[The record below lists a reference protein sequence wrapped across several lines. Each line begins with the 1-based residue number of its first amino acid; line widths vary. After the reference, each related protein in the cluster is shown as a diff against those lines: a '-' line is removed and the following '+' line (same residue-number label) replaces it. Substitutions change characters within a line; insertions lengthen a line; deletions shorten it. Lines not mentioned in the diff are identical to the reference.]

1 MINWIE
7 REERSRLNRVMGV
20 GGSGHFYFDSG
31 DAPQLSMVDLEEL
44 KLPDILAS
52 LEKFLGQK
60 DFLPKFQDMLSS
72 SASLRKDALNELQ
85 PGYKESM
92 DKSMQI
98 ANERMGGLMPADIAK
113 KVSEIAGYN
122 ALSGGYSGGS
132 QAGRFLE
139 AKNYGLTSLD
149 LQNSGVAMSQGLRSE
164 TQALMPL
171 QAINM
176 AFTPQQLRADEVNIG
191 MYNTNVRNQEAMYN
205 TGVKNQQAQ
214 LDAQNSGS
222 PWAGIAGTVVG
233 GALGAIAAPVTG
245 GLSIPLGMSLGGM
258 IGGQFGGAKGMQ
270 AGMAGAQ
277 VGQMGMTGMSMMN
290 GGMNFGGN
298 SVYGGGGGR
307 GMFSDWSGPFIWDY
321 NSSPKSSGYFQG
333 GMTRPG
339 DYNTRGL
346 GIYQGTAVA

>member
-7 REERSRLNRVMGV
+7 REERARLNRVMGV

-31 DAPQLSMVDLEEL
+31 DAPQLSQVKLEEL
-44 KLPDILAS
+44 NLPDILNS

-60 DFLPKFQDMLSS
+60 DFLPRFQDMLTT
-72 SASLRKDALNELQ
+72 SAKGRQSALDELQ
-85 PGYKESM
+85 PGYKDSM

-98 ANERMGGLMPADIAK
+98 ANERMGGLMNADIAK
-113 KVSEIAGYN
+113 KVSEISAYN
-122 ALSGGYSGGS
+122 AIAGGYGGGS
-132 QAGRFLE
+132 QMGRFLE

-149 LQNSGVAMSQGLRSE
+149 MQNSGLALAQGLRSE

-171 QAINM
+171 QGINL

-214 LDAQNSGS
+214 LDAQYSGS

-233 GALGAIAAPVTG
+233 GALGAIAAPATG
-245 GLSIPLGMSLGGM
+245 GMSIPLGMSLGGA

-270 AGMAGAQ
+270 AGAAGMQVGNMGMAGL
-277 VGQMGMTGMSMMN
+277 SYMN
-290 GGMNFGGN
+290 GGANFGGN
-298 SVYGGGGGR
+298 NVYGGGQ
-307 GMFSDWSGPFIWDY
+307 GMFSGWGGPFIWDMA
-321 NSSPKSSGYFQG
+321 SPTPTMPAMRASSSGVYLRSG
-333 GMTRPG
+333 AP
-339 DYNTRGL
+339 
-346 GIYQGTAVA
+346 

>member
-1 MINWIE
+1 
-7 REERSRLNRVMGV
+7 MGV

-31 DAPQLSMVDLEEL
+31 GSPQLSYVNLEEL
-44 KLPDILAS
+44 NLPDILKS
-52 LEKFLGQK
+52 LDKFLEQK
-60 DFLPKFQDMLSS
+60 DFLPRFQDMLSD
-72 SASLRKDALNELQ
+72 SAKLRQGALNELQ

-98 ANERMGGLMPADIAK
+98 ANERMGGLMPADIAQ
-113 KVSEIAGYN
+113 KVSQIAAYN
-122 ALSGGYSGGS
+122 SLNGGYGGGS

-139 AKNYGLTSLD
+139 ARNYGLSSLD
-149 LQNSGVAMSQGLRSE
+149 LQNSGVSMSQGLRSE

-176 AFTPQQLRADEVNIG
+176 AFTPQQLRADDVNIG

-205 TGVKNQQAQ
+205 TGVRNQQAQ

-233 GALGAIAAPVTG
+233 GALGAIAAPATG

-277 VGQMGMTGMSMMN
+277 VGQIGMTGLSMMN

-298 SVYGGGGGR
+298 NTYNGGWGGGK
-307 GMFSDWSGPFIWDY
+307 GMFSDWGGPFIWDY
-321 NSSPKSSGYFQG
+321 NQQPQSSGYYFPG
-333 GMTRPG
+333 GQTRPG
-339 DYNTRGL
+339 DYTSQSVYKRMG
-346 GIYQGTAVA
+346 